1 MLFLIKLNDE
11 YHRKLAKL
19 MNLAC
24 DDVATL
30 MKTSTLESTI
40 EIYNNQIEES
50 IEKTFSYN
58 TNSY

>member
-19 MNLAC
+19 MNLAY

-30 MKTSTLESTI
+30 MKTNILESTI
-40 EIYNNQIEES
+40 EFYNNQS
-50 IEKTFSYN
+50 IEKAFSYN